1 MNFKLAIIAVV
12 LSFLCSSCKKDPE
25 PLYSKGMITGSVR
38 TYDGSDA
45 TNTRIVAHG
54 PYGNPSAMSD
64 SDGKYKLPGLG
75 NGTYEIEFSKE
86 GYGKKFVQGIQVL
99 GNDTISLNIRLI
111 KKADYS
117 MPKLST
123 VLYYSSFPN
132 MDEYSIAIVTD
143 IPDTVNKEMQIRVF
157 VSDVKDVSNL
167 NYIHSDQA
175 HAVKR
180 ENNTQ
185 VLVVTANPQIVNS
198 GGEHVYKKG
207 QTLYL
212 IAYVCNKLEEGGEFN
227 EYYGL
232 PVFSTVD
239 EQQHSKVIEIKAP

>member
-1 MNFKLAIIAVV
+1 MNCKLALTAIVI
-12 LSFLCSSCKKDPE
+12 SFLCGSCKKDPE
-25 PLYSKGMITGSVR
+25 PLFSKGMITGTVR

-45 TNTRIVAHG
+45 SNTSIVAHG
-54 PYGNPSAMSD
+54 PYGNPSSRSD
-64 SDGKYKLPGLG
+64 PDGKYKLPGLG

-86 GYGKKFVQGIQVL
+86 GYAKKFVQGVQVL
-99 GNDTISLNIRLI
+99 GSDTISLNIRLF
-111 KKADYS
+111 KKAEYS
-117 MPKLST
+117 MPALST
-123 VLYYSSFPN
+123 VLYYSSFSF

-143 IPDTVNKEMQIRVF
+143 IPDSTNKQMQIRVF
-157 VSDVKDVSNL
+157 VSDAEDVSNL
-167 NYIHSDQA
+167 NYMHSDQA

-185 VLVVTANPQIVNS
+185 VLVFTANPQIVNS
-198 GGEHVYKKG
+198 GGEHLYEKG

-212 IAYVCNKLEEGGEFN
+212 IAYVCNIQEEIGEFN

>member
-1 MNFKLAIIAVV
+1 
-12 LSFLCSSCKKDPE
+12 
-25 PLYSKGMITGSVR
+25 
-38 TYDGSDA
+38 
-45 TNTRIVAHG
+45 
-54 PYGNPSAMSD
+54 
-64 SDGKYKLPGLG
+64 
-75 NGTYEIEFSKE
+75 
-86 GYGKKFVQGIQVL
+86 
-99 GNDTISLNIRLI
+99 
-111 KKADYS
+111 
-117 MPKLST
+117 
-123 VLYYSSFPN
+123 